1 MKAKKSLYDADT
13 WLVAVLLLVTA
24 GLCTT
29 AWADSET
36 MTDRAK
42 ITEKA
47 TSAIRLIA
55 QAQHQLDAEPQHRN
69 QAMKALEEASGLLL
83 EIHDSLPTVVLE
95 GRIMNT
101 AQHLYY
107 EKAPQVLPDLIPLFS
122 SLSEIVDSAP
132 RNEVRRHLDLA
143 REALQYGREPEAQ
156 RELKAAG
163 DALLYVETDLPLKS
177 TRQRVEEALSALRQD
192 DIATASQRLDQA
204 QRQVVT
210 ISLSLQSP
218 LTQARA
224 ALERVRTDHH
234 QARKSASDPLADARL
249 YLRQAAY
256 SEDKTTR
263 QGAHE
268 LLREV
273 NDLQHRESPGSDSYR
288 RRLAAALA
296 RVTALSQRAAD
307 RIDRGWDRLH
317 GIEAVKQDLIE
328 ARLRLAYA
336 RIDQLML
343 ERITAARVDLSEADS
358 FLGSARTEADRELE
372 SRLQDVSLELAGLVS
387 AIDEGRYP
395 QDTQRYDQLQHALT
409 HLISGL

>member
-13 WLVAVLLLVTA
+13 WLVAALLLVTA
-24 GLCTT
+24 SLCTT
-29 AWADSET
+29 AWADSKT
-36 MTDRAK
+36 ITDRAV
-42 ITEKA
+42 ITRKA

-55 QAQHQLDAEPQHRN
+55 QAQHQLDTMPQHRN
-69 QAMKALEEASGLLL
+69 QAMKALEEASSLLK
-83 EIHDSLPTVVLE
+83 EIHESLPTVVLK

-101 AQHLYY
+101 AQHLNY

-132 RNEVRRHLDLA
+132 RKEVRRHLDLA

-177 TRQRVEEALSALRQD
+177 TRQRVEEALSALRHD
-192 DIATASQRLDQA
+192 DIATASKRLDQA

-218 LTQARA
+218 LTQARV

-234 QARKSASDPLADARL
+234 QARKSVSDPLADARL

-273 NDLQHRESPGSDSYR
+273 NDLQRRETPASESYK

-317 GIEAVKQDLIE
+317 GSEAVKQDLIE

-343 ERITAARVDLSEADS
+343 DRISAARVDLSEADS
-358 FLGSARTEADRELE
+358 FLGSARTEADRDLE
-372 SRLQDVSLELAGLVS
+372 SRLQDVSLDLAGLVS

-395 QDTQRYDQLQHALT
+395 QDAQRYDQLQNALS